1 VTALLLALLASAA
14 WGTSDFIGGRATRGR
29 HVVGVLGITRP
40 TGLVIVGVL
49 VLIGGGPVVGDRW
62 VEAALSGASLI
73 CGMWCLY
80 RALAIGPMS
89 VLAPIFAT
97 GAVVPVLWG
106 VISGEAPNA
115 FTFVGLAVAAIGS
128 VLAARAPSTDGVPV
142 EPRGVAYALGAALG
156 IGIGLVL
163 TDVAAEQDAL
173 SAVFVARGTEVVIV
187 LSLLAV
193 RWRAWGSE
201 LRSPGLLPLAGAI
214 DISASLLFAV
224 ASRTG
229 LLPVVSVLSS
239 LYPVVTVL
247 LARAL
252 LAERL
257 SRAQA
262 GGAALTLVGV
272 AVVAAAG

>member
-40 TGLVIVGVL
+40 TGLAIVGVL
-49 VLIGGGPVVGDRW
+49 VLLGGGPAVGERW
-62 VEAALSGASLI
+62 VEAMCSGASLI
-73 CGMWCLY
+73 GGMWCLY

-97 GAVVPVLWG
+97 GAIVPVLWG
-106 VISGEAPNA
+106 IVSGEAPNA
-115 FTFVGLAVAAIGS
+115 FTFAGLAVAGAGS
-128 VLAARAPSTDGVPV
+128 VIAARAPSTDGVPV
-142 EPRGVAYALGAALG
+142 EARGVAYALGAALG
-156 IGIGLVL
+156 IGVGLVL

-187 LSLLAV
+187 AALLAA
-193 RWRAWGSE
+193 RWRTWGPE

-214 DISASLLFAV
+214 DISASLLFAL

-262 GGAALTLVGV
+262 GGATLTLVGV

>member
-1 VTALLLALLASAA
+1 MK
-14 WGTSDFIGGRATRGR
+14 TSPAGRVFIG
-29 HVVGVLGITRP
+29 
-40 TGLVIVGVL
+40 VI
-49 VLIGGGPVVGDRW
+49 VLIGGGPVIGDRW
-62 VEAALSGASLI
+62 VEAMLSGVSLI
-73 CGMWCLY
+73 GGMWCLY

-97 GAVVPVLWG
+97 GAIVPVLWG
-106 VISGEAPNA
+106 VVSGEAPNA
-115 FTFVGLAVAAIGS
+115 FTFAGLAVAGAGS
-128 VLAARAPSTDGVPV
+128 VLAARAPSTDGERVD
-142 EPRGVAYALGAALG
+142 PRGVAYALGAALG

-173 SAVFVARGTEVVIV
+173 SAVFVERLTEVVIV
-187 LSLLAV
+187 VALLAS
-193 RWRAWGSE
+193 RWRTWGPQ
-201 LRSPGLLPLAGAI
+201 LRSPGLLPLAGTI
-214 DISASLLFAV
+214 DITASLLFAV

-252 LAERL
+252 LAERM
-257 SRAQA
+257 SRGQF

-272 AVVAAAG
+272 AFVAAAG

>member
-1 VTALLLALLASAA
+1 MTALLLALLASAA

-29 HVVGVLGITRP
+29 HVMGVLGLTRP
-40 TGLVIVGVL
+40 TGLAFIGL
-49 VLIGGGPVVGDRW
+49 IVLIGGGPAVGDRW
-62 VEAALSGASLI
+62 VEAALSGVALI
-73 CGMWCLY
+73 GGMFCLY

-106 VISGEAPNA
+106 VVSGEAPNV
-115 FTFVGLAVAAIGS
+115 FTFAGLAVAGAGS
-128 VLAARAPSTDGVPV
+128 VLAARAPSV
-142 EPRGVAYALGAALG
+142 EGERVDPHGVAYALGAALG

-163 TDVAAEQDAL
+163 TDIAAEQDAL
-173 SAVFVARGTEVVIV
+173 SAVFVERLTEVVIV
-187 LSLLAV
+187 VALLVV
-193 RWRAWGSE
+193 RWRTWGPQ
-201 LRSPGLLPLAGAI
+201 LRAPGLLPLAGTI
-214 DISASLLFAV
+214 DITASLLFAV

-252 LAERL
+252 LAERM
-257 SRAQA
+257 SRAQL

>member
-1 VTALLLALLASAA
+1 MTALLLALLASAA

-49 VLIGGGPVVGDRW
+49 VVIGGGPVVGERW
-62 VEAALSGASLI
+62 VAAACSGASLI
-73 CGMWCLY
+73 GGMWCLY

-97 GAVVPVLWG
+97 GAIVPVLWG
-106 VISGEAPNA
+106 VLSGEAPNA
-115 FTFVGLAVAAIGS
+115 FTFAGLAVAGAGS
-128 VLAARAPSTDGVPV
+128 VLAARAPSTDGGHV

-156 IGIGLVL
+156 IGVGLVL
-163 TDVAAEQDAL
+163 TDFAAEQDAL
-173 SAVFVARGTEVVIV
+173 SAVFVARATEVVIV
-187 LSLLAV
+187 VSLLAA
-193 RWRAWGSE
+193 RWRTWGPE

-239 LYPVVTVL
+239 LYPVITVL

-252 LAERL
+252 LDERM

-262 GGAALTLVGV
+262 GGAALTLFGV
-272 AVVAAAG
+272 AVVAASG